1 MFFYSSNSQNEDK
14 LIHREK
20 ILLSEMS
27 PTKIFYRIAG
37 GGYGNRMFSMISAF
51 MVAKLTNSTFYIDW
65 PVIHKYIEM
74 KYVSSSSIDEART
87 MFEEYQKAN
96 QVCDMSIEPA
106 NTWMYNKTLN
116 ISQGNIFL

>member
-1 MFFYSSNSQNEDK
+1 MVNLFSSKSQNEN
-14 LIHREK
+14 IIQREK

-27 PTKIFYRIAG
+27 PTKMYYRIAG
-37 GGYGNRMFSMISAF
+37 GGYGNRMYSMISAF

-74 KYVSSSSIDEART
+74 KYISPSSNDETKT

-116 ISQGNIFL
+116 ISQGNIYF